1 MARPKTKPC
10 HGAGLS
16 EETVR
21 FTDGASDSNCAEIM
35 RESLLRFLRTGDAT
49 LFTQREKSR
58 LARIGFLAYSRG
70 GPSKGYRLTE
80 KALNC
85 IGVTVVGTGAAGTV
99 DGPAAALETQRRRQ
113 RRLT

>member
-1 MARPKTKPC
+1 MARPKTKPS

-21 FTDGASDSNCAEIM
+21 FTDGASDINCAEIM
-35 RESLLRFLRTGDAT
+35 RETFLLFLRTGDST
-49 LFTQREKSR
+49 LFTQREKAR

-70 GPSKGYRLTE
+70 GPSRGYRLTE

-85 IGVTVVGTGAAGTV
+85 IGVTEGLTGTAGTV
-99 DGPAAALETQRRRQ
+99 DGPAAASKVPLRRRIP
-113 RRLT
+113 T